1 MFSLTLARIIFYD
14 AALEERISL
23 LDAISKIDYVSIKLG
38 RVRPSDSN
46 RFKQK
51 GVDVLM
57 AIDLIS
63 KAFRDQ
69 YDIAVIITG
78 DDDFWMP

>member
-1 MFSLTLARIIFYD
+1 M
-14 AALEERISL
+14 
-23 LDAISKIDYVSIKLG
+23 
-38 RVRPSDSN
+38 N
-46 RFKQK
+46 
-51 GVDVLM
+51 VLM

-78 DDDFWMP
+78 DDSWML